1 MKKTLTCAAV
11 SALVLTVAAQAAPF
25 TPGNLVVSRVGAG
38 DLALSNAATPTFI
51 EEFTLSGTFVQTIG
65 LPTVINGN
73 HRRFTNSGTA
83 TSEGFLTRS
92 VDGLYL
98 TLGGYDA
105 DVGLAS
111 VVSQTSANVNRV
123 VARLDLN
130 ADIDTTTALTDT
142 FSANNIRSVVSTNG
156 TDLWLG
162 GTGGSGNNGARY
174 TTLGATTSTQL
185 NSTNP
190 TNLRVVN
197 IYNGQLYTSSA
208 SGAFQGVSTVGTGLP
223 TTSGQTITL
232 LPGFPTTSGPSSYD
246 YWFASDDIVYVADD
260 RTVAN
265 GGGIQK
271 WVYDS
276 GTSLWSLVY
285 TLNTDL
291 NAGAR
296 GLVGAFDDTGAPIL
310 YATTTEASNNR
321 LVTVTDLGVASSF
334 TTLASA
340 GANKAFRG
348 VDFTPIPE
356 PGTLALLGLGA
367 LLLIRRRA

>member
-1 MKKTLTCAAV
+1 MKKILACVAILALAAAV
-11 SALVLTVAAQAAPF
+11 QAASF
-25 TPGNLVVSRVGAG
+25 TPGNLVVTRVGTGAA
-38 DLALSNAATPTFI
+38 ALSNAATPTFI
-51 EEFTLSGTFVQTIG
+51 EEYTVSGTYVQAIG
-65 LPTVINGN
+65 LPTAINGS
-73 HRRFTNSGTA
+73 HRRLTNSGTA

-92 VDGLYL
+92 VDGQYL
-98 TLGGYDA
+98 TLAGYDA
-105 DVGLAS
+105 DVGTPS
-111 VVSQTSANVNRV
+111 VVSTTSANVNRV
-123 VARLDLN
+123 VARVDLYGN
-130 ADIDTTTALTDT
+130 IDTTTALNDT
-142 FSANNIRSVVSTNG
+142 YSANNIRSVVSTNG
-156 TDLWLG
+156 TDFWLG
-162 GTGGSGNNGARY
+162 GNGGTGNNGARY
-174 TTLGATTSTQL
+174 TTLGSTTSTQL
-185 NSTNP
+185 NSTSP

-208 SGAFQGVSTVGTGLP
+208 SGTFQGVSTVGTGLP
-223 TTSGQTITL
+223 TTSGQTVTL

-246 YWFASDDIVYVADD
+246 FWFASDSVLYVADD

-276 GTSLWSLVY
+276 NTSLWSLVY

-296 GLVGAFDDTGAPIL
+296 GLVGAFDDNGAPVL
-310 YATTTEASNNR
+310 YATTTEANNNR
-321 LVTVTDLGVASSF
+321 LVTVTDLGASSPF
-334 TTLASA
+334 TTLAFA
-340 GANKAFRG
+340 GTNKAFRG